1 MFASLGNSRIVSQ
14 AQIIAF
20 NYWIC
25 IWYMFSSFCFSDT
38 KLEAT
43 STTSSPISE
52 SITSK
57 EQCSKALFPSKGK
70 QNFTRHSSLIKLVKS
85 IENDRRKIQSAP
97 TTPVKISASMYLFII
112 FLLDTSFPLFLSQM
126 KSCIKYL
133 SSPSSHRTCRCV
145 GGFQKIYLKSCQ
157 KYRIGYKPSVCLESL
172 NIWSSLDLL
181 CCRNSALVH
190 II

>member
-1 MFASLGNSRIVSQ
+1 MFTYWDSWISMFAAADTSRIISQ

-25 IWYMFSSFCFSDT
+25 IWYVFSPFFLPFSDT

-43 STTSSPISE
+43 STACSPPISE
-52 SITSK
+52 SIPSK

-97 TTPVKISASMYLFII
+97 TSPVKISASMYLFLI
-112 FLLDTSFPLFLSQM
+112 FLLETSFPVFLSQKKT

-133 SSPSSHRTCRCV
+133 GLPSSHKSCRCV
-145 GGFQKIYLKSCQ
+145 GGASFQKIRL
-157 KYRIGYKPSVCLESL
+157 
-172 NIWSSLDLL
+172 
-181 CCRNSALVH
+181 
-190 II
+190 